1 MTDRP
6 LRILQ
11 VNSVDSEGGA
21 AKTARSLFLA
31 YRQRGYESWLAVG
44 HKRSQDPDVF
54 VIPNEVDGPYRTIG
68 YSALQTRL
76 ARLAD
81 NNPGSG
87 WGLLGRSLRL
97 MTHPGTLLETW
108 RGIEDFD
115 FPGTYRLLALPP
127 SAPTIVHC
135 HNLHQ
140 GYFDLRAL
148 PWLSQQ
154 LPVMLTLHDAW
165 LLSGHCAHSLDCER
179 WKSGCGSCPYL
190 KVDPPIRRDATADNW
205 QRKREIY
212 AGSRFY
218 VAAPCN
224 WLMQRV
230 EQSQLAQSVIETRV
244 IPYGVDLSIFRPADR
259 KAARESVG
267 LSEDVTLVLFAAT
280 NIRDSCWKDWHTM
293 RAAASRIAETFKGN
307 VLFIGLGEEALTERV
322 GQAEM
327 RFIQYQRDPEMVAR
341 WFQAADLYL
350 HPARADSFPNTI
362 LEALACGVPVVAT
375 AVGGIPEQVKG
386 FPISNSHTGLN
397 GHGPGDATGILVP
410 QEDAEAMGEVVVALL
425 KDDTIRNRL
434 GENAARDARERFDLD
449 REVQAY
455 LKWYESIDEQW
466 NSEHPTLPRA
476 DF

>member
-1 MTDRP
+1 MADRP

-11 VNSVDSEGGA
+11 VNTVDSEGGA
-21 AKTARSLFLA
+21 AKVARSLFLA
-31 YRQRGYESWLAVG
+31 YRRRGYESWLAVG
-44 HKRSQDPDVF
+44 HKSSRDQDVF
-54 VIPNEVDGPYRTIG
+54 VIPNEVDGFYRAIG

-81 NNPGSG
+81 NNPGRG
-87 WGLLGRSLRL
+87 WGLLSRSLRL
-97 MTHPGTLLETW
+97 TTHLGTLVDTW

-115 FPGTYRLLALPP
+115 FPGTYRLLDLPP
-127 SAPTIVHC
+127 KAPGIVHC

-154 LPVMLTLHDAW
+154 IPVILTLHDAW

-190 KVDPPIRRDATADNW
+190 KIDPPIRRDATADNW

-218 VAAPCN
+218 VATPCR
-224 WLMQRV
+224 WLMQKV
-230 EQSQLAQSVIETRV
+230 DQSMLGPGTVETRV
-244 IPYGVDLSIFRPADR
+244 IPNGVNLSIFRPADR
-259 KAARESVG
+259 KAVRETLG
-267 LSEDVTLVLFAAT
+267 LPQGISLILFSAN
-280 NIRDSCWKDWHTM
+280 NIRRNCWKDWDTM
-293 RAAASRIAETFKGN
+293 RAAAPRIAEALNGN

-322 GQAEM
+322 DQAEM
-327 RFIQYQRDPEMVAR
+327 RFIPYQQDPEVVAR
-341 WFQAADLYL
+341 YYQAADLYV
-350 HPARADSFPNTI
+350 HAARADSFPNTI

-386 FPISNSHTGLN
+386 LTISNSHPGLN
-397 GHGPGDATGILVP
+397 GHGLSDATGILVP
-410 QEDAEAMGEVVVALL
+410 QEDAEAMGEAVVALL
-425 KDDTIRNRL
+425 KDDTLRNRVS
-434 GENAARDARERFDLD
+434 ESAASDARERFDLD
-449 REVQAY
+449 RQVDAY
-455 LKWYESIDEQW
+455 LEWYKSIDEHW

-476 DF
+476 DS